1 MTSIKRVA
9 LLFDPDNPWLSH
21 YFDDYMSDDASFE
34 IIQAFDQR
42 DAMGMDIVFILGYT
56 KILSSKFLI
65 SNQFNFVIHESNLP
79 EGRGF
84 SPVQWQ
90 ILEGKDEIPVR
101 LIEASET
108 VDSGDIILEDS
119 IQLNGLELY
128 PEIRAKQ
135 AAVSMALITRL
146 LKIFPNFDRK
156 KQIGAETHYR
166 KRTHADGELNIERSI
181 RAVFNQLR
189 IGNND
194 QWPSFFYYGGK
205 KYILKIYS
213 DDSE

>member
-1 MTSIKRVA
+1 MTSTKRVA
-9 LLFDPDNPWLSH
+9 LLFDPDNPWLSR
-21 YFDDYMSDDASFE
+21 YFDSYKSDDTSFE
-34 IIQAFDQR
+34 IIHAFDQR

-65 SNQFNFVIHESNLP
+65 SNHFNFVIHESNLP

-90 ILEGKDEIPVR
+90 VLEGKDEIPVR
-101 LIEASET
+101 LIEASEI
-108 VDSGDIILEDS
+108 VDAGDIILEDS
-119 IQLNGLELY
+119 IRLNGLELY

-213 DDSE
+213 DHSE